1 MAFEDADHVLK
12 NLDDKNVKALNR
24 RAVAC
29 KVLGRVEEAIRDFQA
44 LMKTNP
50 TNSAEIKKDLDEL
63 MVKLIQQQ
71 KAKKEAE
78 AAAPTQT
85 KAKIQEIP
93 ESKSTLQKPKVQE
106 QPEEEKSTPKT
117 TGPKKTK
124 NLDAE
129 IINKAVEITSE
140 KINKKLLNNVP
151 KTAAG
156 FESDFNSLKKDH
168 VTFYAYMRNIPVE
181 LMPQLF
187 KNHDMSAEIFSAILT
202 VLN

>member
-1 MAFEDADHVLK
+1 ME
-12 NLDDKNVKALNR
+12 
-24 RAVAC
+24 
-29 KVLGRVEEAIRDFQA
+29 
-44 LMKTNP
+44 
-50 TNSAEIKKDLDEL
+50 
-63 MVKLIQQQ
+63 
-71 KAKKEAE
+71 
-78 AAAPTQT
+78 
-85 KAKIQEIP
+85 
-93 ESKSTLQKPKVQE
+93 E

-156 FESDFNSLKKDH
+156 FESDFNSLKKDY